1 MLLASVFFDDATSP
15 LYPEEFTSLREVARG
30 FDPSTIPS
38 AHVTRLLTLGL
49 IYMMLG
55 LPRITTLGR
64 SRLAG
69 GI

>member
-1 MLLASVFFDDATSP
+1 MLPAPVLFDDDTFP
-15 LYPEEFTSLREVARG
+15 LYPEEFSSLRDVARN
-30 FDPSTIPS
+30 FDPSPIPS

-49 IYMMLG
+49 IYMRLG
-55 LPRITTLGR
+55 APRITTLGR

>member
-1 MLLASVFFDDATSP
+1 MLLASVFFHNDTFP
-15 LYPEEFTSLREVARG
+15 LYPEEFASLREVASV

-55 LPRITTLGR
+55 SPRITTIGR